1 LETLDIS
8 GEGGFIRSRQG
19 MVRIVLLK
27 VLLPLAIVGGSIVT
41 LIVLHLDGTLRE
53 FLDRQSMLGMIV
65 VVLVLNLFGFASI
78 CMLVIVWNTI
88 RHTLLH
94 YHDP

>member
-8 GEGGFIRSRQG
+8 GEGGFIRSRQS

-27 VLLPLAIVGGSIVT
+27 VLLPLATVGGGIVM